1 MTVAHTAT
9 MKGPVQSSAAGGT
22 GNGSQG
28 KMTIAEPNSGD
39 CSRGERRKARMAAKT
54 AAIDSGSSHH
64 GARRATRALVDGAP
78 IRPIVP
84 SEHQM
89 ATPAQTAAGNPFK

>member
-1 MTVAHTAT
+1 
-9 MKGPVQSSAAGGT
+9 
-22 GNGSQG
+22 
-28 KMTIAEPNSGD
+28 
-39 CSRGERRKARMAAKT
+39 MAAKT

-64 GARRATRALVDGAP
+64 GARRARRALVDGAP

-89 ATPAQTAAGNPFK
+89 ATPAQAAAGNPFK